1 MAKNA
6 EQRYTKKTQKL
17 KIRMIELAVIPYN
30 TKQNMSIQ
38 RLSAV

>member
-1 MAKNA
+1 
-6 EQRYTKKTQKL
+6 
-17 KIRMIELAVIPYN
+17 MIELAVIPYN